1 MLTPSDRAELSRLLV
16 LYRDELT
23 AEVEAADTSKST
35 GRFDAHFAVMACR
48 NAQSLIERLKG
59 AKSIP

>member
-1 MLTPSDRAELSRLLV
+1 MLTPSDRAELSRLLT

-23 AEVEAADTSKST
+23 AEVDAADTSKST
-35 GRFDAHFAVMACR
+35 GRFDVHFAGRASR
-48 NAQSLIERLKG
+48 DAQSLIERLKG